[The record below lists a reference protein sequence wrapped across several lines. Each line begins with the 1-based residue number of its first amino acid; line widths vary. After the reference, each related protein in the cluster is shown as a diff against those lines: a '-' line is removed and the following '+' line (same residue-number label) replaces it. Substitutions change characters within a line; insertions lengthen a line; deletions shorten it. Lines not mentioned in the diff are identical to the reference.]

1 MALPNGAGG
10 YQVGDGN
17 LAEVQLNTQTTPVAL
32 TTAATLTAAQLTN
45 GILSCS
51 PGSNLSYTLPT
62 VALLEALVSSAKND
76 SSFDFSVIN
85 LSDAYTA
92 TLATATGWT
101 LSGNMVVAVSSS
113 NIFRARKTGDGSW
126 TLYRV
131 G

>member
-1 MALPNGAGG
+1 MFDYIIIGGGSAGC
-10 YQVGDGN
+10 V
-17 LAEVQLNTQTTPVAL
+17 LAAR
-32 TTAATLTAAQLTN
+32 
-45 GILSCS
+45 LSED
-51 PGSNLSYTLPT
+51 PDVT